1 MFCNGPG
8 FLNEEL
14 TSLYKAYFS
23 FEKSEKVK
31 IKEVRP
37 PLSYSHNPKK
47 WQYLPEIWKM
57 SNVKKK
63 ESSSE
68 THKII
73 GHPGKAN
80 VEWEDGNKL
89 LSFNLKSVALLQ
101 SCECLKG
108 CMNE

>member
-1 MFCNGPG
+1 MFLYNVT
-8 FLNEEL
+8 ESVL
-14 TSLYKAYFS
+14 THITLFI
-23 FEKSEKVK
+23 FQ
-31 IKEVRP
+31 IC
-37 PLSYSHNPKK
+37 
-47 WQYLPEIWKM
+47 
-57 SNVKKK
+57 K